1 MACPPTVNA
10 KTPPANIDRSS
21 SLDSAPQLIGQLNQ
35 DGIASLEENNTH
47 SAPTLHSPPRSLK
60 AALEAVASS
69 RGGSI
74 DTASETASEEDYDAL
89 KHDPTAFVR
98 GGKGGG
104 FLADSNGVQTPD
116 AAINGRQHKD
126 AKIPSSKSHPG
137 STRLKNIPVTL
148 NKLKEP
154 GRYVLTADDSSALSE
169 ILKMGMERVRWFVPD
184 VRFMFNLSL

>member
-1 MACPPTVNA
+1 
-10 KTPPANIDRSS
+10 
-21 SLDSAPQLIGQLNQ
+21 LIGQLNQ

-116 AAINGRQHKD
+116 AATNGRQHKD
-126 AKIPSSKSHPG
+126 TKIPSSKSHPG